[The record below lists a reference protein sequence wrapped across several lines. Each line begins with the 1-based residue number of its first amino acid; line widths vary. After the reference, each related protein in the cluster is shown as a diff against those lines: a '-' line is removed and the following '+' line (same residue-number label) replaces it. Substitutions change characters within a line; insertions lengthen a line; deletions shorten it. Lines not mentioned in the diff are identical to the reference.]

1 MQLTNSGRSR
11 PWTGLLIGRTAF
23 PIHGDA
29 ADKRNKQNDRNDG
42 EANRGSYGPA
52 CQPENNVRSGGQQE
66 KYADAGNNA
75 DCAEM
80 G

>member
-1 MQLTNSGRSR
+1 MQLTNSGRSL

-23 PIHGDA
+23 PIYCDA

-42 EANRGSYGPA
+42 EPYCGLYGPT

-75 DCAEM
+75 DCAEI